1 MKAGI
6 IPTLSLAAGLLLG
19 GQATADQ
26 RVVELLIA
34 ADADLD
40 LPDRHGVTPL
50 QHAEQRG
57 QREIAAKLRAA
68 GAR

>member
-1 MKAGI
+1 V
-6 IPTLSLAAGLLLG
+6 LLG
-19 GQATADQ
+19 DGGTAHQ
-26 RVVELLIA
+26 RIVELLID

-40 LPDRHGVTPL
+40 LADKDGVTPL

-57 QREIAAKLRAA
+57 QRAIAAKLRAA

>member
-19 GQATADQ
+19 GPAMADQ
-26 RVVELLIA
+26 A
-34 ADADLD
+34 SA
-40 LPDRHGVTPL
+40 
-50 QHAEQRG
+50 
-57 QREIAAKLRAA
+57 QREVAAKLRAA